1 MNSAFFADASLVL
14 TTAARDFQRA
24 IDQQITSFKKEM
36 ELHERA
42 MDELNS
48 RRLSQSWCVEKI
60 DAIKQTLS
68 QLETKEQTKQTH
80 LQTSIEEIELMQKE
94 IDALKVALV
103 GVD

>member
-1 MNSAFFADASLVL
+1 MIGSTHSRKVHRWRDKKEHRNTLAKFKNHFMNSAFFADASLVL

-48 RRLSQSWCVEKI
+48 RRLSQP
-60 DAIKQTLS
+60 
-68 QLETKEQTKQTH
+68 
-80 LQTSIEEIELMQKE
+80 
-94 IDALKVALV
+94 
-103 GVD
+103 